1 MVKVNNVVI
10 EVNVRAV
17 LPTSGG
23 CAVFLGN
30 DDKVFVIYV
39 DTMVG
44 AAISMFMRGTP
55 KERPQTH
62 DLIGCILMGLGAKV
76 ERVVVNDFREK
87 VYYARMILSVENEI
101 SEKKVVEIDARP
113 SDGIAMAIQQHA
125 PIYIA
130 EQVWETVE
138 DMSDVL
144 RKMEARGFQLEEG
157 AGEEE
162 GIGGD
167 EEEEDDSGE
176 GFEGEFGGGKIV

>member
-1 MVKVNNVVI
+1 MNNVVI
-10 EVNVRAV
+10 EVQVRAV

-62 DLIGCILMGLGAKV
+62 DLIGSMLMALGAKV
-76 ERVVVNDFREK
+76 DRVIVNDFKEK
-87 VYYARMILSVENEI
+87 VYYARLIVSIENEI
-101 SEKKVVEIDARP
+101 SEKKIAEIDARP
-113 SDGIAMAIQQHA
+113 SDSIAMAIQQDA
-125 PIYIA
+125 PIFIA
-130 EQVWETVE
+130 EHVWDAVE

-144 RKMEARGFQLEEG
+144 KKMEARGFQLEEG
-157 AGEEE
+157 GEE
-162 GIGGD
+162 GG
-167 EEEEDDSGE
+167 EPGLGDD
-176 GFEGEFGGGKIV
+176 FDPDFGGSDGDNII